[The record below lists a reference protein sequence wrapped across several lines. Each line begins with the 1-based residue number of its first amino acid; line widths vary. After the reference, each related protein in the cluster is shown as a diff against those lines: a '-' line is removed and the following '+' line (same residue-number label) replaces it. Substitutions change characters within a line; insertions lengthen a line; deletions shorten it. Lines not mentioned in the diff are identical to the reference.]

1 MGWLVKVNGKLHA
14 TTGEIPYQRLPKERL
29 SPLTREYIIDQIN
42 LRKVEKDCLIS
53 YSNNK
58 YSVPA
63 EYVGKYVT
71 VVALDN
77 MLAAYYE
84 GKQIALHR
92 LSYHKN
98 DMIVNKNHYRQLL
111 VRQSFDTENT
121 LMNNIKTIDYAPFA
135 IDLGVYDV

>member
-1 MGWLVKVNGKLHA
+1 
-14 TTGEIPYQRLPKERL
+14 
-29 SPLTREYIIDQIN
+29 
-42 LRKVEKDCLIS
+42 
-53 YSNNK
+53 
-58 YSVPA
+58 VPS

-71 VVALDN
+71 VVVLDN

-98 DMIVNKNHYRQLL
+98 DMIVNRNHYRQILVKQNFDIENILL
-111 VRQSFDTENT
+111 NHAGTVDFNPLD
-121 LMNNIKTIDYAPFA
+121 